1 MTQELFQWVV
11 AAGVTLA
18 ALSMLVQAIVLLKV
32 HGAVQKI
39 SKEQTGPLIDRID
52 PILSKVGPMMD
63 RVGSVLEKVGPAIEK
78 AGPAFEK
85 AGPVL
90 DTIES
95 VANKTGAL
103 VVSVNHL
110 VDDAR
115 PKVAEISDEAVAIVK
130 TGRDQVERI
139 GELLQDAAGRARVR
153 LDQID
158 HSVDATVKQVEQVGE
173 SVKRAVMR
181 PVREVNG
188 VAAGISAAVSSLGKK
203 KAPVDA
209 ATQDEEM
216 FI

>member
-1 MTQELFQWVV
+1 MTEELFRWVV
-11 AAGVTLA
+11 AAGVILA
-18 ALSMLVQAIVLLKV
+18 CLSMLVQAIVLLKV

-39 SKEQTGPLIDRID
+39 SKEHTGPLLAEIN
-52 PILSKVGPMMD
+52 PIIQKVGPMMD
-63 RVGSVLEKVGPAIEK
+63 RLGVVLEKAGPAIEK
-78 AGPAFEK
+78 AGPALEK
-85 AGPVL
+85 AGPVF
-90 DTIES
+90 DNIS
-95 VANKTGAL
+95 VVATKVATL
-103 VVSVNHL
+103 VVSVNQL

-115 PKVAEISDEAVAIVK
+115 PKVADISDEAVAIVK
-130 TGRDQVERI
+130 TGRDQVERV

-158 HSVDATVKQVEQVGE
+158 QSLDSTVHQVEVVSE

-188 VAAGISAAVSSLGKK
+188 VAAGISAAVSALGRK

>member
-1 MTQELFQWVV
+1 MTEELFRWVV
-11 AAGVTLA
+11 AAGVLLA
-18 ALSMLVQAIVLLKV
+18 CLSMLVQAIVLLKL

-39 SKEQTGPLIDRID
+39 SKEQTGPLVARIT
-52 PILSKVGPMMD
+52 PIVQKIEPMMD
-63 RVGSVLEKVGPAIEK
+63 RVGVVLEQ
-78 AGPAFEK
+78 AGPMIEK

-90 DTIES
+90 AKAGPVFESIES
-95 VANKTGAL
+95 VANKAGNL
-103 VVSVNHL
+103 VVGVNGL

-115 PKVAEISDEAVAIVK
+115 PKVAAISDEAVAIVK

-158 HSVDATVKQVEQVGE
+158 HSLDSTVQQVEQVTE

-188 VAAGISAAVSSLGKK
+188 VAAGISAAVSSLGRK